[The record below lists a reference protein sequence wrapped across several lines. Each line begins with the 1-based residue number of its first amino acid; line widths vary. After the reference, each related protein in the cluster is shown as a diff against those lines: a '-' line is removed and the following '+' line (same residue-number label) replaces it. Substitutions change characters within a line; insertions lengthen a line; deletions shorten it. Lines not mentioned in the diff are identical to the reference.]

1 MRYTRSNFK
10 IDLFIIMYWVISM
23 ISMTMLVMFS
33 IRGFLEFSG
42 IDITGNSL
50 AEMYLA
56 PSQYL
61 ESGLFGIFFGFW
73 FIIVNRLS
81 EQWRLER
88 LGFGRTILAKSGIY
102 LLGFAIIVLLVY
114 QIINALDYYPDEF
127 LSLVAF
133 GSNLKLMMGG
143 VFFSMIVL
151 ILLLNFILQSIKN
164 MGNYNLESFLTG
176 KYRKPVV
183 EDRTFLFLDLK
194 GSTSHAE
201 KLGYLVYS
209 QMIKDCM
216 DDVNFLLPRYKA
228 EVYQY
233 VGDEVVITWK
243 TDEAVDNLN
252 FIEIFYAFERLLEK
266 RAGHYKKKYD
276 MFPIFKAGANS
287 GRVTAT
293 EIGVVNRDLAFHGDV
308 LNTAA
313 RLQEQCNKL
322 ERRLLMSGHLKHQ
335 IGNMYSIPYDF
346 EFMGNQQLKGK
357 HDNVDV
363 YAVVEKQEAEQI
375 SIDGVRIVNS

>member
-1 MRYTRSNFK
+1 MRYSNRHFK
-10 IDLFIIMYWVISM
+10 IDFFILLYWVISM

-42 IDITGNSL
+42 IDIKGNTL

-56 PSQYL
+56 PTQYL
-61 ESGLFGIFFGFW
+61 ESGLFGIFFGIW

-81 EQWRLER
+81 ERWHLER

-102 LLGFAIIVLLVY
+102 LLGFAIIGLLVY
-114 QIINALDYYPDEF
+114 QIINALDYYPEEF
-127 LSLVAF
+127 LSLIAF
-133 GSNLKLMMGG
+133 GSNLKLMIGG
-143 VFFSMIVL
+143 IFFSMMAL

-164 MGNYNLESFLTG
+164 MGHYNLESFLTG

-201 KLGYLVYS
+201 KLGYMVYS

-216 DDVNFLLPRYKA
+216 DDINVLMPKFRA

-233 VGDEVVITWK
+233 VGDEVILTWK
-243 TDEAVDNLN
+243 TDDAVDNLN
-252 FIEIFYAFERLLEK
+252 FIEIFYAFENLLKK
-266 RAGHYKKKYD
+266 RTDHYKRKYD
-276 MFPIFKAGANS
+276 MFPVFKAGANS

-293 EIGVVNRDLAFHGDV
+293 EIGVINRDLAFHGDV

-322 ERRLLMSGHLKHQ
+322 ERRLLMSGNLKHQ
-335 IGNMYSIPYDF
+335 IGNIYSIPYDF
-346 EFMGNQQLKGK
+346 EFIGNQQLKGK

-363 YAVVEKQEAEQI
+363 YAVVEKQEAKEI
-375 SIDGVRIVNS
+375 SIDGARISS